1 MRVLHVA
8 SIVGRGGVGRFIFEL
23 VNGIDEPGVQQDV
36 LSVCRPVYYEMPC
49 NRFGPLVDGRGFKAS
64 LVGARRLWAFLREN
78 PYDVVHIHTN
88 NSSGFAYAEAAKR
101 AGVKHRIVH
110 SHNTS
115 LGKGSS
121 RAKYVIDAALKRIW
135 HSIPTVR
142 LACSKGAGAFLF
154 GNDDF
159 TVVNNGIDTARFTFD
174 PDVRRSLRED
184 LGLFDA
190 TVLGFCGNLAP
201 EKNVRKCLGVLAAL
215 SEMDSYAK
223 LLIVGTGEEEASLR
237 SEAEA
242 LSITDKVVWAG
253 TVADPE
259 RYYCAMDCLLMPSF
273 FEGFPLSMVEAQ
285 ASGLP
290 VLASDRITPE
300 AALTNAVRALDI
312 EASDEKWAEAAAS
325 AIAGTSLQNRGR
337 AAQTIADAGFDKQS
351 TVDAVRFVYLRLA
364 EDCRIDASTKA

>member
-1 MRVLHVA
+1 MKVLHVA

-23 VNGIDEPGVQQDV
+23 VKDIDEPGVQQDV

-88 NSSGFAYAEAAKR
+88 NSSGFAYAEAARR

-121 RAKYVIDAALKRIW
+121 RVKYAIDDALKRVW
-135 HSIPTVR
+135 RSAPTVR
-142 LACSKGAGAFLF
+142 LACSKGAGVFLF
-154 GNDDF
+154 GGEGF
-159 TVVNNGIDTARFTFD
+159 TVVNNGIDTVRFTFD
-174 PDVRRSLRED
+174 PDARRSLRKN
-184 LGLFDA
+184 LGLGGA
-190 TVLGFCGNLAP
+190 TVLGFCGNLSP
-201 EKNVRKCLGVLAAL
+201 EKNARKCLGVLAAL
-215 SEMDSYAK
+215 SAK
-223 LLIVGTGEEEASLR
+223 NPHARLLVVGTGEEEASLR
-237 SEAEA
+237 AEAEELTIA
-242 LSITDKVVWAG
+242 DRAVWTGA
-253 TVADPE
+253 VADPE

-290 VLASDRITPE
+290 VLASNRITPE
-300 AALTNAVRALDI
+300 AALTGGITFLDI
-312 EASDEKWAEAAAS
+312 DAPDGKWAEAAAMVVAS
-325 AIAGTSLQNRGR
+325 TSLQDR
-337 AAQTIADAGFDKQS
+337 AMSARAIEAAGFDKKS
-351 TVDAVRFVYLRLA
+351 TLDAVRAVYLRLA
-364 EDCRIDASTKA
+364 EDCQTGVRAKR

>member
-1 MRVLHVA
+1 
-8 SIVGRGGVGRFIFEL
+8 
-23 VNGIDEPGVQQDV
+23 
-36 LSVCRPVYYEMPC
+36 
-49 NRFGPLVDGRGFKAS
+49 
-64 LVGARRLWAFLREN
+64 
-78 PYDVVHIHTN
+78 
-88 NSSGFAYAEAAKR
+88 
-101 AGVKHRIVH
+101 
-110 SHNTS
+110 
-115 LGKGSS
+115 
-121 RAKYVIDAALKRIW
+121 
-135 HSIPTVR
+135 
-142 LACSKGAGAFLF
+142 
-154 GNDDF
+154 
-159 TVVNNGIDTARFTFD
+159 
-174 PDVRRSLRED
+174 
-184 LGLFDA
+184 
-190 TVLGFCGNLAP
+190 
-201 EKNVRKCLGVLAAL
+201 
-215 SEMDSYAK
+215 MDSYAK

-337 AAQTIADAGFDKQS
+337 AAQTIAGAGFDKQS